1 LHPRFTVPW
10 LAATL
15 LLLAAG
21 CGLDDPKGD
30 HPDQD
35 ESAADVRPQS
45 DAGNAGPG
53 DAGTSPDAATVSDV
67 GATDDLGTRPDI
79 SGGDAATDVGTSGP
93 SIAISATSATLQ
105 TDFTADISGTMGQP
119 LGDAELTD
127 NVGYV
132 EIDGA
137 QLPTFGYRVQ
147 EWTELGL
154 TLVQSLAVRE
164 DAIFPLWFYCT
175 EGALDGVYFEGTEG
189 TPSTWIPASSGTCDL
204 STAGSSGVVNLPA
217 LSFEPPA
224 ADHRFEVTGE
234 LTISAGEAGFYTAG
248 DRTWETYGFET
259 IDCTMCENPGW
270 WELHALL
277 WDPETHD
284 LCFSIFYLY
293 ENGRDSGVAYTM
305 CLPGVE
311 DLVGDGVVAGDWSH

>member
-1 LHPRFTVPW
+1 MNRRF
-10 LAATL
+10 LAPGLVAALTL
-15 LLLAAG
+15 QAAG
-21 CGLDDPKGD
+21 CVVDD
-30 HPDQD
+30 
-35 ESAADVRPQS
+35 RPVGTP
-45 DAGNAGPG
+45 DAGESTFDAWPAPDDGSEPPG
-53 DAGTSPDAATVSDV
+53 DAARHDVAPTDDV
-67 GATDDLGTRPDI
+67 GAPDDLGEAPDVPTD
-79 SGGDAATDVGTSGP
+79 GGSSDP
-93 SIAISATSATLQ
+93 SIAVRATSSTLQ

-224 ADHRFEVTGE
+224 ADHGFEVTGE